1 MENPMRVLV
10 TGATGFLGS
19 RLVSALAARGD
30 IVRAL
35 VRGKGVERRWQGTN
49 IEIFQGDMKDRD
61 SLRRSVAGVDTV
73 YHAAAAMRGPWQEF
87 EETTIRGTEWMLDLS
102 RKAGV
107 GRFVHISSVTIY
119 RTSGL
124 PAGANID
131 ETCPWDPE
139 PERRGP
145 YVHAKIEAERHAFRY
160 MQEGFP
166 VVVIRPGIIYGP
178 GGRVMH
184 PNVGY
189 LLTKRLFLLVGKGDN
204 PLPLTYV
211 DNTVDGILLAAS
223 AQNAAGE
230 AYNLVDGAAIT
241 QKEFLDRYRASVKD
255 GFVTLSVPLPLLLVT
270 VALARCLKKIGLPSI
285 ASTAYGFRA
294 QYANIRLDA
303 SKAWS
308 KLGWKPRISLEEGLR
323 RTFSII
329 RSSYCPLERIDPPN
343 RY

>member
-1 MENPMRVLV
+1 
-10 TGATGFLGS
+10 
-19 RLVSALAARGD
+19 
-30 IVRAL
+30 
-35 VRGKGVERRWQGTN
+35 
-49 IEIFQGDMKDRD
+49 MKDRD

-189 LLTKRLFLLVGKGDN
+189 FLMKRMFLSVGKGDN

-223 AQNAAGE
+223 AQNAVGK

-255 GFVTLSVPLPLLLVT
+255 RFVTLSVPLPLLLLM
-270 VALARCLKKIGLPSI
+270 AELARCLKKIGLPFI
-285 ASTAYGFRA
+285 ASTSYGFSA

-303 SKAWS
+303 SKAWRE
-308 KLGWKPRISLEEGLR
+308 LGWKPRISLEEGLR
-323 RTFSII
+323 RTFTQV
-329 RSSYCPLERIDPPN
+329 P
-343 RY
+343 